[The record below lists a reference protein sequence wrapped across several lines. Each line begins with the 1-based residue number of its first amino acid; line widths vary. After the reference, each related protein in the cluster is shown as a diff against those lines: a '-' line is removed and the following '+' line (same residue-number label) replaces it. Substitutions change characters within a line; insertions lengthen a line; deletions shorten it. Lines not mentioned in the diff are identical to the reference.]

1 MGISTL
7 QSYQGSQIFEIVG
20 INKMVV
26 NSCFT
31 GAISRIEGI
40 GFDEIA
46 REALI
51 KHNNAFRP
59 VMKQDVLQ
67 EGGLYQWKKTGEY
80 HQYNPNT
87 VHLLQQATWKN
98 DYEIFKK
105 YSRAVNVGNDA
116 PVSLRAL
123 LELRN
128 DREAIAIE
136 EVEPIENILKRF
148 ATGAMSFGSISW
160 EAHTTLAIAMNRIG
174 AKSNTGEGGEDE
186 QRYDLLQ
193 NGDSMRSAI
202 KQVASG
208 RFGVTSRYLAE
219 AEEIQIK
226 NGAGC

>member
-1 MGISTL
+1 M
-7 QSYQGSQIFEIVG
+7 E
-20 INKMVV
+20 
-26 NSCFT
+26 
-31 GAISRIEGI
+31 
-40 GFDEIA
+40 
-46 REALI
+46 
-51 KHNNAFRP
+51 
-59 VMKQDVLQ
+59 
-67 EGGLYQWKKTGEY
+67 KTGEY

-174 AKSNTGEGGEDE
+174 AKSNTGEGVKMNNVTIYYKMEIVCVP
-186 QRYDLLQ
+186 LL
-193 NGDSMRSAI
+193 
-202 KQVASG
+202 
-208 RFGVTSRYLAE
+208 SRLP
-219 AEEIQIK
+219 Q
-226 NGAGC
+226 GGSV

>member
-1 MGISTL
+1 M
-7 QSYQGSQIFEIVG
+7 E
-20 INKMVV
+20 
-26 NSCFT
+26 
-31 GAISRIEGI
+31 
-40 GFDEIA
+40 
-46 REALI
+46 
-51 KHNNAFRP
+51 
-59 VMKQDVLQ
+59 
-67 EGGLYQWKKTGEY
+67 KTGEY

-174 AKSNTGEGGEDE
+174 AK
-186 QRYDLLQ
+186 
-193 NGDSMRSAI
+193 AI
-202 KQVASG
+202 PEKG
-208 RFGVTSRYLAE
+208 
-219 AEEIQIK
+219 
-226 NGAGC
+226 